1 MDDDFKQHTS
11 APPEPPDLPEL
22 KLPRESPVWPL
33 AIAGG
38 GALLVGLM
46 FFAWHA
52 LEQGWVGT
60 SHKLALGGIASV
72 VLTAA
77 AWPLAKRG
85 QPEVA
90 GAVGGAGLGAWFSTW
105 LVARHVHD
113 FIGPGVAFAALVAAT
128 VVCMVLADRLRLRLM
143 ALLGAIGACATPALT
158 SAGDGALGE
167 LMIYQLGVLTAF
179 SVLDVR
185 RNWPEL
191 PTLGLL
197 GTWALLI
204 GWGSTNLDAN
214 TSMAFVASAG
224 VLVVAGA
231 ISTWRLA
238 VQASEG
244 QNHGQAVAR
253 MVLGGIAAWATAGWA
268 FMHHLPSLAV
278 ATVLLAAGH
287 IAFSFVVARRSPTLH
302 RVTLGLGW
310 IMACTGGA
318 LIGGMPAMV
327 GWWAMMATAMG
338 LVWSGRDGDLSLV
351 VPPAMCAAI
360 YALVFAGE
368 PWALGAGSL
377 TALMLVGLGLWS
389 SRRGTLHAPLVI
401 LGLISHAGVVLF
413 AGPDTLAEQY
423 IVALFPFI
431 LVFARAAFIP
441 TTGFRFASK
450 AYVAALAVTALLF
463 RASTSM
469 GPEFAAIVGLA
480 AIGGVLLSRGR
491 TAHGKTEL
499 YGTLGLATACFAALA
514 SMRVLATA
522 LLTSSPAVV
531 TVPLATVGLGLVVC
545 GLRLEQ
551 KLWRH
556 VGLATLTM
564 GAVKVV
570 LWDTTHASLPLRG
583 LSFMAVGGLLI
594 LGAFAY
600 RRATGGDEQS
610 AG

>member
-1 MDDDFKQHTS
+1 MDDDFDDS
-11 APPEPPDLPEL
+11 EVN
-22 KLPRESPVWPL
+22 LPRESAVWPL

-46 FFAWHA
+46 FLAWHA
-52 LEQGWVGT
+52 MEQGWIGT

-105 LVARHVHD
+105 LVARHVHE

-143 ALLGAIGACATPALT
+143 ASLAAVGACATPALT
-158 SAGDGALGE
+158 SSGGGALGE
-167 LMIYQLGVLTAF
+167 LMVYQLGVLTAF

-191 PTLGLL
+191 PTVGLL

-204 GWGSTNLDAN
+204 GWGSTNLDAS

-231 ISTWRLA
+231 ASTWRLA

-244 QNHGQAVAR
+244 NNERQAIAR
-253 MVLGGIAAWATAGWA
+253 VLMGGIAAWATAGWA

-287 IAFSFVVARRSPTLH
+287 IGFSYVVARRSAALH

-310 IMACTGGA
+310 VMACTGGA

-327 GWWAMMATAMG
+327 GWWAMMAIAMA
-338 LVWSGRDGDLSLV
+338 LVWSGRQGYLALA
-351 VPPAMCAAI
+351 VPPAMCAASQ
-360 YALVFAGE
+360 ALWSSAE
-368 PWALGAGSL
+368 PWALGAGAM
-377 TALMLVGLGLWS
+377 TALMLVGVGLWS
-389 SRRGTLHAPLVI
+389 SRSGSLHAGLVT
-401 LGLISHAGVVLF
+401 LGLMAHAAIVLV
-413 AGPDTLAEQY
+413 AGPETIAGRYVLGL
-423 IVALFPFI
+423 VPFA
-431 LVFARAAFIP
+431 LVFARTLFSP
-441 TTGFRFASK
+441 STGFELGSK
-450 AYVAALAVTALLF
+450 AYLGALILTAVVFQT
-463 RASTSM
+463 STTM
-469 GPEFAAIVGLA
+469 GPEFGAIVGLVA
-480 AIGGVLLSRGR
+480 VGLALLARARPS
-491 TAHGKTEL
+491 HGTTEQ
-499 YGTLGLATACFAALA
+499 YGALGLATAGFAALA
-514 SMRVLATA
+514 SMRLLAMA
-522 LLTSSPAVV
+522 LLTTNPTVI
-531 TVPLATVGLGLVVC
+531 TVPLAAAGLGLVVG

-551 KLWRH
+551 RLWRH
-556 VGLATLTM
+556 VGLAALTM

-570 LWDTTHASLPLRG
+570 LVDTAHASLPLRG

-600 RRATGGDEQS
+600 RRATRRDAQHGD
-610 AG
+610 